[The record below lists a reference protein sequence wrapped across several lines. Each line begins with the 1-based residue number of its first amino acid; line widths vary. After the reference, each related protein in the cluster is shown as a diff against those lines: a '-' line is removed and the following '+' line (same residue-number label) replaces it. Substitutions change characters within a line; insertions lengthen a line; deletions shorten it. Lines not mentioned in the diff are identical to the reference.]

1 MNLKKKFFCLL
12 TVLVIISGVLFA
24 MLINSIPKPAE
35 IEGKYIKS
43 EKMKLEDII
52 LRCTL
57 IILDKI
63 Q

>member
-43 EKMKLEDII
+43 EKD
-52 LRCTL
+52 
-57 IILDKI
+57 DKI